1 MNSRNYS
8 AAQRY
13 VDNVLPGYGD
23 LAGLETAPPVVV
35 TRGQGIF
42 VYDEAG
48 KEYIEAAAGMWCASL
63 GFNEPALIEAAIE
76 QLHKLPY
83 YLNLVDKTTTPTGEL
98 AEKLKALAPAPM
110 ARVFFA
116 NSGSE
121 ANETMVKLVWFYNNA
136 VGRPEKKKII
146 SRRMGFH
153 GSTIAAGSLT
163 GIPYMHQAFDLPIA
177 RIIHTDFPHYYR
189 EAREGESEEA
199 FASRLAGNLDALIQ
213 KEGPETVA
221 AFIAEPVMGAAGA
234 VVPPKTYFEKVQ
246 AVLKKHDV
254 LFLADEVIT
263 GFGRTGNMFGCETF
277 GIKPDLMSLAK
288 GITSSYQPL
297 SAILVGEKLWEPIAE
312 QSRKVGIFAH
322 AFTTTGHPVAVAVAL
337 RVLDLFRE
345 RDLIGHV
352 RRMSPVFQDG
362 LNSFAAHPLVGDVR
376 SVGLCG
382 AVELVADKETRR
394 SFAPKLRIKEFVR
407 RAAQSRGLI
416 MRAAASGDSMAF
428 SPPLIINEAQIAEV
442 MRRFRATLDETL
454 AWVESNNLRAA
465 DAA

>member
-1 MNSRNYS
+1 MTSRNYS
-8 AAQRY
+8 TAQRY
-13 VDNVLPGYGD
+13 MDNVLPGYGD
-23 LAGLETAPPVVV
+23 MASLEAAAPIVM

-48 KEYIEAAAGMWCASL
+48 KEYIEGAAGMWCAAL
-63 GFNEPALIEAAIE
+63 GFNDPALIEAAIE

-121 ANETMVKLVWFYNNA
+121 ANDTIIKLVWYYNNA
-136 VGRPEKKKII
+136 IGRPKKKKII

-153 GSTIAAGSLT
+153 GLTIGAGSLT
-163 GIPYMHQAFDLPIA
+163 GIPAMHTAFDLPIPNVL
-177 RIIHTDFPHYYR
+177 HTDFPHYYR
-189 EAREGESEEA
+189 EAHDGESEEA
-199 FASRLAGNLDALIQ
+199 FATRLANNLDALIE

-234 VVPPKTYFEKVQ
+234 IVPPASYFQKIQ

-263 GFGRTGNMFGCETF
+263 GYGRTGKMFGCETF
-277 GIKPDLMSLAK
+277 GIKPDLMSIAK

-297 SAILVGEKLWEPIAE
+297 SAVLVGEKLWEPIAD
-312 QSRKVGIFAH
+312 QAKKVGIFAH

-337 RVLDLFRE
+337 KVLDIFRE
-345 RDLIGHV
+345 RDLIGHIG
-352 RRMSPVFQDG
+352 RISPIFQAG
-362 LNSFAAHPLVGDVR
+362 LNSCADHPLVGHVR
-376 SVGLCG
+376 GVGLCG
-382 AVELVADKETRR
+382 AIELVADKASKR
-394 SFAPKLRIKEFVR
+394 SFAPQFRVKEFVR
-407 RAAQSRGLI
+407 RAAQARGLI
-416 MRAAASGDSMAF
+416 LRAAASGDSIAF
-428 SPPLIINEAQIAEV
+428 SPPLIINEAQWAEV
-442 MRRFRATLDETL
+442 IRRFRATLDETQ
-454 AWVESNNLRAA
+454 AWVDSNNLRAVK
-465 DAA
+465 AA